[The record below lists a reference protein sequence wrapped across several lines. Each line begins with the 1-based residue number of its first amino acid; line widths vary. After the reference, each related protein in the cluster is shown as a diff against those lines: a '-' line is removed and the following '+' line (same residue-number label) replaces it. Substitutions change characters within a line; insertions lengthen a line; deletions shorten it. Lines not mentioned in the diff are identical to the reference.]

1 MILPGRSSRILVLVR
16 WDGLRLLA
24 RERPRR
30 SVDGELLE
38 AHFGVAD
45 ELRRL
50 ILRLLIEPA
59 GPAATALIQG
69 HRWIEIGAVALL
81 VVVSAP
87 LGLFKTRSAC
97 N

>member
-1 MILPGRSSRILVLVR
+1 MVLPRWSSWILVLAR
-16 WDGLRLLA
+16 GDGLRLLA

-45 ELRRL
+45 ELRGL
-50 ILRLLIEPA
+50 ILRLLVEPA
-59 GPAATALIQG
+59 GPAATALIRG
-69 HRWIEIGAVALL
+69 HRWIEVGAVALL
-81 VVVSAP
+81 VVAGAP
-87 LGLFKTRSAC
+87 LSLFKTRSAC